1 MFFLIHTSVAT
12 DERKPINTRT
22 PKYFLKTNDTFMDK
36 EEAIIGVLGGMGPY
50 AGLDL
55 VQKIFDQTQAGVD
68 QDHLPVALLSYAHRI
83 QDRSAFLSGEAAE
96 NPAHA
101 IADIARQL
109 DGLGVTVAG
118 LPCNSAHAP
127 PIFDAVKAQL
137 CASGHDIRLLHM
149 IEEAACFARETVNGI
164 RRIGA
169 LSTLATHRLGLY
181 RQAIEA
187 AGFEAVMPDEDQ
199 ARLVHRAIYDAAY
212 GIKAQSNPVT
222 ETARGLL
229 LDAIAHLC
237 GKGAQAVMLGCT
249 ELPLA
254 VSEPIIDDTLIIDP
268 TLALARAL
276 IRETYP
282 EKLLQPQMNTD
293 G

>member
-1 MFFLIHTSVAT
+1 MPS
-12 DERKPINTRT
+12 EP
-22 PKYFLKTNDTFMDK
+22 
-36 EEAIIGVLGGMGPY
+36 IIGVIGGMGPY

-55 VQKIFDQTQAGVD
+55 VRKIFDQTQASVD
-68 QDHLPVALLSYAHRI
+68 QEHLPVALLSYAHRI
-83 QDRSAFLSGEAAE
+83 QDRSAFLFDEAVE

-101 IADIARQL
+101 IADVARRL
-109 DGLGVTVAG
+109 DELGATVAG

-137 CASGHDIRLLHM
+137 CTSGHRIRLLHM
-149 IEEAACFARETVNGI
+149 IEEAARFARETVNGI

-181 RQAIEA
+181 QQAIEA
-187 AGFEAVMPDEDQ
+187 AGFEAVLPDEDQ
-199 ARLVHRAIYDAAY
+199 ARLVHRSIYEADY

-229 LDAIAHLC
+229 LDAIAHLRD
-237 GKGAQAVMLGCT
+237 KGAEAVMLGCT

-254 VSEPIIDDTLIIDP
+254 VSESAIDDTFIIDP
-268 TLALARAL
+268 TQALARAL

-282 EKLLQPQMNTD
+282 KKLRRGKGEGGRGISIRTSQQ
-293 G
+293 

>member
-1 MFFLIHTSVAT
+1 
-12 DERKPINTRT
+12 
-22 PKYFLKTNDTFMDK
+22 MDK
-36 EEAIIGVLGGMGPY
+36 EPLIGVLGGMGPY

-55 VQKIFDQTQAGVD
+55 VRKIFDQTQANVD
-68 QDHLPVALLSYAHRI
+68 QEHLPVALLSYAHRI
-83 QDRSAFLSGEAAE
+83 EDRSAFLFGEAAE

-101 IADIARQL
+101 IAEVARQL
-109 DGLGVTVAG
+109 DGLGATVAG

-127 PIFDAVKAQL
+127 VIFDAVNAQL
-137 CASGHDIRLLHM
+137 RASGHRIRLLHM
-149 IEEAACFARETVNGI
+149 IDEAARYAREAAHGI

-169 LSTLATHRLGLY
+169 LSSLAIYRLGLY
-181 RQAIEA
+181 PQAIEA

-199 ARLVHRAIYDAAY
+199 ARLVHRAIYDAVY
-212 GIKAQSNPVT
+212 GIKALSNPVT

-229 LDAIAHLC
+229 LDAIAHLRD
-237 GKGAQAVMLGCT
+237 KGAEAVMLGCT

-254 VSEPIIDDTLIIDP
+254 VSESAIDDTLIIDP

-282 EKLLQPQMNTD
+282 QKLR
-293 G
+293 

>member
-1 MFFLIHTSVAT
+1 
-12 DERKPINTRT
+12 
-22 PKYFLKTNDTFMDK
+22 MDSDP
-36 EEAIIGVLGGMGPY
+36 IIGVLGGMGPY

-55 VQKIFDQTQAGVD
+55 VRKIFDQTRAGVD
-68 QDHLPVALLSYAHRI
+68 QEHLPVAMLSYSHRI
-83 QDRSAFLSGEAAE
+83 QDRSAFLFGEAAE

-101 IADIARQL
+101 IADVARRL
-109 DGLGVTVAG
+109 DGLGATVVG

-127 PIFDAVKAQL
+127 PIFDAVRAQL
-137 CASGHDIRLLHM
+137 CASGHQIRLLHM
-149 IEEAACFARETVNGI
+149 IEEAARFARETVNGI

-199 ARLVHRAIYDAAY
+199 ARLVHRAIYEPVY

-229 LDAIAHLC
+229 LDAIAHLRDE
-237 GKGAQAVMLGCT
+237 GAEAVMLGCT

-254 VSEPIIDDTLIIDP
+254 VSEPIIDDTLLIDP

-282 EKLLQPQMNTD
+282 NSLQPLMNAATAD
-293 G
+293 GRDTMDATRA

>member
-1 MFFLIHTSVAT
+1 MHKQ
-12 DERKPINTRT
+12 RQP
-22 PKYFLKTNDTFMDK
+22 
-36 EEAIIGVLGGMGPY
+36 IIGVLGGMGPY

-55 VQKIFDQTQAGVD
+55 MRKIFDQTQAGMD
-68 QDHLPVALLSYAHRI
+68 QEHLPVALLSYSHRI
-83 QDRSAFLSGEAAE
+83 LDRSAYLFGKIDE
-96 NPAHA
+96 NPASA

-109 DGLGVTVAG
+109 DGLGATVAG

-127 PIFDAVKAQL
+127 AIFDAVKAQL
-137 CASGHDIRLLHM
+137 RASGHRIRLLHM
-149 IEEAACFARETVNGI
+149 IDEAARYAREAAHGI

-169 LSTLATHRLGLY
+169 LSTLAIYRLGLY
-181 RQAIEA
+181 PQAIEA

-199 ARLVHRAIYDAAY
+199 AQRVHRAIFDTVY

-222 ETARGLL
+222 ETASGLL
-229 LDAIAHLC
+229 LDAIAYLRHQ
-237 GKGAQAVMLGCT
+237 GAEAVMLGCT

-254 VSEPIIDDTLIIDP
+254 VSESAIDETLIIDP

-282 EKLLQPQMNTD
+282 EQLVRLEVLD
-293 G
+293 GVVRET

>member
-1 MFFLIHTSVAT
+1 
-12 DERKPINTRT
+12 
-22 PKYFLKTNDTFMDK
+22 MDK
-36 EEAIIGVLGGMGPY
+36 EPIIGVIGGMGPY

-55 VQKIFDQTQAGVD
+55 VRKIFDQTQATLD
-68 QDHLPVALLSYAHRI
+68 QEHLPVALLSYAHRI
-83 QDRSAFLSGEAAE
+83 QDRSAYLFDEATE

-101 IADIARQL
+101 IAEVARRL
-109 DGLGVTVAG
+109 DGLGATVAG

-127 PIFDAVKAQL
+127 RIFEAVKAQL
-137 CASGHDIRLLHM
+137 CASGHRIRLLHM
-149 IEEAACFARETVNGI
+149 IEEAAWYAREHVNGI

-169 LSTLATHRLGLY
+169 LSTLAIYRLGLY

-187 AGFEAVMPDEDQ
+187 AGFEVVMPDEDQ
-199 ARLVHRAIYDAAY
+199 ARLVHRAIYDAVY

-229 LDAIAHLC
+229 LDAINHLRHQ
-237 GKGAQAVMLGCT
+237 GAEAVMLGCT

-254 VSEPIIDDTLIIDP
+254 VSESTIDDTIIIDP

-282 EKLLQPQMNTD
+282 RKLLQPLMNAATAD
-293 G
+293 ERCNR